1 MAIDTVGYLLAI
13 YITAAN
19 EQDRD
24 QVAEL
29 SEQVQGITGGRVEL
43 AFVDQGYMG
52 QQVIADAASQGLK
65 VEVIKLS
72 DVKNGFILLPVRWVI
87 ERSFAWTGRFRPLAR
102 DYERLPETLTGDHF
116 LAFTA
121 LLLHRFIEG
130 LKSASLSA

>member
-72 DVKNGFILLPVRWVI
+72 DVKN
-87 ERSFAWTGRFRPLAR
+87 R
-102 DYERLPETLTGDHF
+102 DCKISYVNGWNR
-116 LAFTA
+116 AN
-121 LLLHRFIEG
+121 
-130 LKSASLSA
+130 LKRGHHDQRTKTKRR